1 MSGIQ
6 LVWNDDTHTCYRV
19 EMGLG
24 WTWAQFKDAFDQ
36 AHAVIAEQEHDVN
49 IIMWF
54 KATIPPGKAAESLT
68 YAGGTQP
75 PNLRHT
81 VIINESSTRLLD
93 ILVKNEDRKQGWH
106 GPKIVQS
113 LDDALAYLQ
122 TLD

>member
-1 MSGIQ
+1 MSGIH
-6 LVWNDDTHTCYRV
+6 LVWNDDTQTCYRV
-19 EMGLG
+19 EMAFG
-24 WTWAQFKDAFDQ
+24 WTWTQFKEAFDQ
-36 AHAVIAEQEHDVN
+36 AHAIIAEQAHDVN

-93 ILVKNEDRKQGWH
+93 ILVKNEDRKQGWQ